1 MVKHYM
7 EYEAVKKYPVIR
19 GYLDHY
25 RRVSKNNDIPGFLS
39 FFFIQGQLAAPYVRI
54 PMDKIF
60 LDPRVHIFWIQGSR
74 SGKSIS
80 WGVIAKLLREL
91 DLHPEAYT
99 EGTDA
104 GLIGGWDR
112 EEIEAEGGR
121 TETQLIQKE
130 GLLAGHK
137 ALNFD
142 EGSILL
148 KPGKFS
154 QNTVLYL
161 QTACN
166 PIGSEENVL
175 KKHTKDGPIELES
188 LVSLWITTYPPDGV
202 KEYVLHK
209 GIFQRVLLYWRNW
222 TMDMRQSISEE
233 RAILPWGDISDVTI
247 EYDDIVQHFR
257 DLETALLAR
266 IFSLAKITATEW
278 EEMSRPEKET
288 IVQSVARSLFDK
300 DDTYDGA
307 MLGAVDDYYTLVGNM
322 DPKLAEVIASFIPG
336 LMNYTIIL
344 SAHLAMVEGVW
355 TVTGDHV
362 MMAEQILFD
371 LYQNLIVWLE
381 EEVEVGSKASERRKK
396 EAAWKDAFK
405 KCETF
410 DLDDRRGTGWV
421 RKSKL
426 IEFYGKE
433 RNLSQTSCF
442 THFNRSEYMFH
453 ATREGASIYCRLKED
468 YQK

>member
-1 MVKHYM
+1 
-7 EYEAVKKYPVIR
+7 
-19 GYLDHY
+19 
-25 RRVSKNNDIPGFLS
+25 
-39 FFFIQGQLAAPYVRI
+39 
-54 PMDKIF
+54 
-60 LDPRVHIFWIQGSR
+60 
-74 SGKSIS
+74 
-80 WGVIAKLLREL
+80 
-91 DLHPEAYT
+91 
-99 EGTDA
+99 
-104 GLIGGWDR
+104 
-112 EEIEAEGGR
+112 
-121 TETQLIQKE
+121 
-130 GLLAGHK
+130 
-137 ALNFD
+137 
-142 EGSILL
+142 
-148 KPGKFS
+148 
-154 QNTVLYL
+154 
-161 QTACN
+161 
-166 PIGSEENVL
+166 
-175 KKHTKDGPIELES
+175 
-188 LVSLWITTYPPDGV
+188 
-202 KEYVLHK
+202 
-209 GIFQRVLLYWRNW
+209 
-222 TMDMRQSISEE
+222 
-233 RAILPWGDISDVTI
+233 
-247 EYDDIVQHFR
+247 
-257 DLETALLAR
+257 
-266 IFSLAKITATEW
+266 
-278 EEMSRPEKET
+278 
-288 IVQSVARSLFDK
+288 VQSVARSLFDK